1 MKPDDT
7 PEPPWQD
14 PIVTQVRAV
23 RAELL
28 AEAGGDLDAL
38 FANLKASELSR
49 GRRVVLPPPKPS
61 AKDADA
67 A

>member
-14 PIVTQVRAV
+14 PIVTEVRAI

-38 FANLKASELSR
+38 FADLKASELGR

-61 AKDADA
+61 VTGADA